1 MMLADRTGVGVLN
14 KNVVKGRMLHDP
26 ALCVQSSGQA
36 HRGREESVVTG
47 FCRDRD
53 LGQCW
58 FPLHKISKF

>member
-36 HRGREESVVTG
+36 HRGREESVVTRVLQG
-47 FCRDRD
+47 SGPGAVLVSITQD
-53 LGQCW
+53 
-58 FPLHKISKF
+58 K